1 MIWVEMIAGI
11 NESKSFFKNTSGS
24 GDSSFDLIE
33 EVFSLVGAMPKYFIS
48 AVEATV
54 LSVVENVVFFF
65 QTKPANPSYRVEGF
79 PFVNDFP
86 FDGIWNWWS
95 CIFEAPNMCC

>member
-11 NESKSFFKNTSGS
+11 NESESFFKNTSGS

-48 AVEATV
+48 AVEAAM
-54 LSVVENVVFFF
+54 LPVVENVVFLF
-65 QTKPANPSYRVEGF
+65 QTKPANSSDRVIRF
-79 PFVNDFP
+79 PFVNNFP
-86 FDGIWNWWS
+86 LYDVIYWWS
-95 CIFEAPNMCC
+95 

>member
-1 MIWVEMIAGI
+1 MNMTVLQTCFILKDSSDTVMCFRFCGKKLTYWVEMIAGI
-11 NESKSFFKNTSGS
+11 NESESFFKNTSGS

-65 QTKPANPSYRVEGF
+65 
-79 PFVNDFP
+79 
-86 FDGIWNWWS
+86 
-95 CIFEAPNMCC
+95 